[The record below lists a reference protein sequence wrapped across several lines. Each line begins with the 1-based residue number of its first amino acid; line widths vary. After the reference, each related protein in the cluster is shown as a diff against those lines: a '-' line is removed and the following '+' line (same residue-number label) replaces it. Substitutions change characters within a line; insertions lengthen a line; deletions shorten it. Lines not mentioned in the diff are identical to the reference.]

1 MSLQPLV
8 AKSFLKR
15 KIIDSVVKIIS
26 MISASIG
33 IVVLCFILYEVVSR
47 GVSALNID
55 FFTQLPAPP
64 YTPGGGIAN
73 AIAGTF
79 LLTLLA
85 TLIGVPVGVFTGVYL
100 AEFGKDNKF
109 SGVVR
114 FVINILNASP
124 SIIIGLFVYSI
135 IVVPMGH
142 FSGYAGMFALAILML
157 PVVSSVTE
165 EMINMVPNAMRE
177 SAYALGT
184 PCWKVTLQIVFRMAK
199 KGLITGI
206 LLSIARISGE
216 TAPLLFTAFNSPY
229 WSDNFN
235 QPIANMT
242 VTIFN
247 FAMSPY
253 ADWQQ
258 IAWGASLLIMVA
270 ILFTNIFVRVLFQD
284 KKG

>member
-1 MSLQPLV
+1 MRFQPLET
-8 AKSFLKR
+8 KSFLKR
-15 KIIDSVVKIIS
+15 KIVDFIVKA
-26 MISASIG
+26 ISAVAACVG

-47 GVSALNID
+47 GVAALNID

-64 YTPGGGIAN
+64 YTEGGGIAN
-73 AIAGTF
+73 AIVGTF
-79 LLTLLA
+79 LLTLTA
-85 TLIGVPVGVFTGVYL
+85 TAIGIPVGIFTGIYL

-109 SGVVR
+109 SGAVR

-135 IVVPMGH
+135 IVLPMGH
-142 FSGYAGMFALAILML
+142 FSGYSGMVALAILML

-165 EMINMVPNAMRE
+165 DMINMVPNALRE

-184 PCWKVTLQIVFRMAK
+184 PCWKVTLQIVFRTAK

-229 WSDNFN
+229 WSESFN
-235 QPIANMT
+235 QPVANMS

-253 ADWQQ
+253 TDWQQ
-258 IAWGASLLIMVA
+258 IAWGASLLIMTV